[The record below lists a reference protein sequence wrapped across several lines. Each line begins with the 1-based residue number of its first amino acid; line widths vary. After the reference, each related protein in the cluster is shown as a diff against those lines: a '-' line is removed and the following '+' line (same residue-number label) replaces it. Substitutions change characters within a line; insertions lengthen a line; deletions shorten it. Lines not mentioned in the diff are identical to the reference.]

1 MMMIKMTEK
10 YRYNSHRAEIEVT
23 IVRRKWLNHR
33 VHFKKQQYV
42 FYEYMFQR
50 RIQTYKITCI
60 RKKYTFNTFQFEAI
74 AKCIEKKKTRQLIY
88 LTGIMTTNR
97 RFLNISDVY
106 LIQYSILKPISFS
119 PIQNLKTDLHLV
131 QYGFLKPIFNLS
143 KREFKTIFLF
153 SPIKNL
159 KKNIE
164 CDIHL
169 AGHVQLNITFVLL
182 IFFFMLAIVGRYQP
196 ITALEIDQSYDEI
209 RCPFRILLV
218 NRAFKRCLHLKFEF
232 T

>member
-1 MMMIKMTEK
+1 MDICFNDE
-10 YRYNSHRAEIEVT
+10 YRHTKS
-23 IVRRKWLNHR
+23 R
-33 VHFKKQQYV
+33 VSGKNILSTLFSLKPLPNAL
-42 FYEYMFQR
+42 R
-50 RIQTYKITCI
+50 
-60 RKKYTFNTFQFEAI
+60 
-74 AKCIEKKKTRQLIY
+74 KKKTRQLIY

-159 KKNIE
+159 KKNID

-182 IFFFMLAIVGRYQP
+182 IIFFYVGHCW
-196 ITALEIDQSYDEI
+196 EISANHSTRD
-209 RCPFRILLV
+209 
-218 NRAFKRCLHLKFEF
+218 
-232 T
+232 